1 MANPLRESSN
11 QSARLTEASLPYIQ
25 QGADF
30 MGGVPRGVQIAGG
43 LQQQQI
49 AARQLVMQESQHEA
63 EMQDLALRGQLYQG
77 ELALRREQAMTR
89 SAEAAA
95 ELQWRQTQNALSK
108 MQQDES
114 RVRIQR
120 DVATLPPRKR
130 KDGKWEVAD
139 YGDGGSVVW
148 STVEESD
155 PRVQDYV
162 NKQQDAAAE
171 IDLKRSQAEANR
183 AQAGW
188 NDRRTSSDGTGRL
201 IGGETV
207 RGMLKDATESLD
219 KLTSPYRLGGPA
231 SEKEIQDARDRV
243 DFLRNSLD
251 SMIERA
257 GSAPAPK
264 PTKTD
269 ASQNGSAPAADANAQ
284 PGYDGAENLWADK
297 HRRDAMTPGERA
309 VEDALADPD
318 NLPIRGA
325 IHYNATD
332 LGFESPEQLTQA
344 LSRLVDAYINPL
356 DQSEGHPTAAK
367 LIARW
372 LQAATHGSPQER
384 KDAIETA
391 RLMLQGGK

>member
-183 AQAGW
+183 GRANGTVRYEPTYQNLVDRQKALESALQRATQAGEDEAAW
-188 NDRRTSSDGTGRL
+188 GYRTPDDRKAIRTELSDVTNR
-201 IGGETV
+201 
-207 RGMLKDATESLD
+207 
-219 KLTSPYRLGGPA
+219 
-231 SEKEIQDARDRV
+231 
-243 DFLRNSLD
+243 LRNMAKSPT
-251 SMIERA
+251 ERKTTSENA
-257 GSAPAPK
+257 APAP
-264 PTKTD
+264 D
-269 ASQNGSAPAADANAQ
+269 AAPVADQFDPRDTQTADWIILGLQRRAAWQSGMDEVQLNGALGRAVSLMRASGQDVDPV
-284 PGYDGAENLWADK
+284 
-297 HRRDAMTPGERA
+297 TGERQS
-309 VEDALADPD
+309 DQTLTLRLLQQLNADPHD
-318 NLPIRGA
+318 P
-325 IHYNATD
+325 NAA
-332 LGFESPEQLTQA
+332 A
-344 LSRLVDAYINPL
+344 LREMFKKL
-356 DQSEGHPTAAK
+356 AAP
-367 LIARW
+367 R
-372 LQAATHGSPQER
+372 
-384 KDAIETA
+384 
-391 RLMLQGGK
+391 

>member
-43 LQQQQI
+43 LQQQI

-63 EMQDLALRGQLYQG
+63 EMQDLALRGQLYQS